1 MQAGQAAGVEGFT
14 SDAAGVIVASMG
26 IGLGLWW
33 ALFALVEL
41 ARLRRLSGVPVHPG
55 WWGFVFPVAA
65 MTLSISGVGQ
75 ALDVRGI
82 EVVGALATIVLLG
95 VWGLVAA
102 RTVGLVRGTGTR

>member
-1 MQAGQAAGVEGFT
+1 
-14 SDAAGVIVASMG
+14 
-26 IGLGLWW
+26 
-33 ALFALVEL
+33 
-41 ARLRRLSGVPVHPG
+41 
-55 WWGFVFPVAA
+55 

-82 EVVGALATIVLLG
+82 EVVGALATVVLLG